1 MNEQLKIALEESNIT
16 SIFHGTEKD
25 AETDLDSAKQL
36 AAFLANVYNKNRY
49 VLRIQSSYHISD
61 REDYYR
67 TIIGYVPSSS
77 PTTRSLA
84 RSNYERVKGYKIK

>member
-1 MNEQLKIALEESNIT
+1 MNDQLKISLEESNIT
-16 SIFHGTEKD
+16 SIFHSTEKD
-25 AETDLDSAKQL
+25 VENDLDSAKQL

-49 VLRIQSSYHISD
+49 VLQIQGKYFVSD

-67 TIIGYVPSSS
+67 TIIGYIPSSN

-84 RSNYERVKGYKIK
+84 RSNYERIKGYKI